1 MNRTQR
7 TLPQYILL
15 VAKGFCM
22 GAADVVPG
30 VSGGT
35 MAFILSIY
43 EELIQSIRSFD
54 MEVVKLVFRLKIREA
69 LDRVN
74 WLFLVCVMGGIFTAI
89 FTLAKGLAWLL
100 ENQPVLIWSFF
111 FGLVLASVAVVSRR
125 VSAWSIHLLAAGLI
139 SAVGA
144 FFLVGMVP
152 VQTPETWWFL
162 FLSGAIAIC
171 AMILPGISGS
181 FILVLLGKYQYALQ
195 AVNNRDFVTLF
206 ILACGAA
213 VGLISF
219 SRLLSWLFRRH
230 HNLTI
235 AILAGL
241 MLGSL
246 RKVWPW
252 KIAEANAWPSAFN
265 GETALALGLV
275 VFGAIAVL
283 LIEYL
288 GAERETH
295 QNE

>member
-7 TLPQYILL
+7 NLPQYLTL

-43 EELIQSIRSFD
+43 EELIRSIRSFD
-54 MEVVKLVFRLKIREA
+54 VEVVKLVFKLKIREA

-74 WLFLVCVMGGIFTAI
+74 WLFLICVGAGIFTAI

-125 VSAWSIHLLAAGLI
+125 VPSWSINLLVAGLI
-139 SAVGA
+139 SAIAA

-152 VQTPETWWFL
+152 MHTPETWWFL

-195 AVNNRDFVTLF
+195 AVNNRDIVALF

-219 SRLLSWLFRRH
+219 SRLLSWLFSRH
-230 HNLTI
+230 HDLTI

-252 KIAEANAWPSAFN
+252 KIADANAWPSAFN
-265 GETALALGLV
+265 AETMLALGLA
-275 VFGAIAVL
+275 VFGAIVVL
-283 LIEYL
+283 LIERL
-288 GAERETH
+288 GAERATT
-295 QNE
+295 QA